1 MEAAQYQEEGCEELM
16 QLLQQEG
23 QVLVTIAY
31 IEQDQHLHGEQRV
44 CLH

>member
-1 MEAAQYQEEGCEELM
+1 M

-23 QVLVTIAY
+23 QLLVTIAY

-44 CLH
+44 CCIDVNPGELVSASP

>member
-1 MEAAQYQEEGCEELM
+1 M

-23 QVLVTIAY
+23 QLLVTIAAY

-44 CLH
+44 CCTDVNPGELVSASP

>member
-1 MEAAQYQEEGCEELM
+1 M

-44 CLH
+44 CCTDVNPGELVSASP

>member
-1 MEAAQYQEEGCEELM
+1 M

-23 QVLVTIAY
+23 QALVTIAY

-44 CLH
+44 CCTDVNPGELVSASP